1 MIKICKHCGKE
12 FETIYALKKFCCSKC
27 QQVAYGIKNRKEL
40 EKKICPTC
48 GVEFLQTYACQKYCS
63 KKCLYA
69 SKFKKKAD
77 TRKSP
82 RLPEGC
88 FNCGKDFVKSFPN
101 EKFCSDD
108 CRIQYFQS
116 TSTKLSIW
124 QSGNIIRA
132 IEGLRRI

>member
-1 MIKICKHCGKE
+1 MIKTCQHCGKE

-27 QQVAYGIKNRKEL
+27 QQAAYRLTHLKAL

-69 SKFKKKAD
+69 SKFKKKSD
-77 TRKSP
+77 TSKSP
-82 RLPEGC
+82 RLQKEC

-101 EKFCSDD
+101 ERFCSDE

-116 TSTKLSIW
+116 TGTKLSIW
-124 QSGNIIRA
+124 QGDNKIRA
-132 IEGLRRI
+132 IEDLRRI